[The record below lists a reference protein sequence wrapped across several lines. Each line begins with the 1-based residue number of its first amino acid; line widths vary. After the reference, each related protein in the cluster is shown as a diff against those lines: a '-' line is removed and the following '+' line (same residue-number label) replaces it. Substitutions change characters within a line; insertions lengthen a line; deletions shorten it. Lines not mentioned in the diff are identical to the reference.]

1 MEIDAFSMEFYG
13 CAAVLNDPERLSE
26 LLHAAAHKVG
36 ANVLTEAKA
45 AFQPHGVTVVLV
57 LAESHII
64 LATWPEYNYAMLDL
78 LLCNDG
84 MDPEVAAATVAEFL
98 KPTETRQQRI
108 AHHIGPKAPPLRS

>member
-13 CAAVLNDPERLSE
+13 CTAELNDPEMLSDV
-26 LLHAAAHKVG
+26 LNAAAHKVG
-36 ANVLTEAKA
+36 ATVLTEAKA

-64 LATWPEYNYAMLDL
+64 LATWPEHNYAMLDL

-84 MDPEVAAATVAEFL
+84 MEPEVAAAMVAEVL
-98 KPTETRQQRI
+98 KPTETRHQRI
-108 AHHIGPKAPPLRS
+108 AHYIGPNAPPART